1 MGNIMKKLG
10 CVYSTEPSGDA
21 RERFKKAKNLV
32 YIHAS
37 INYHPTW
44 DIRSI
49 HKEKNPS
56 VE

>member
-37 INYHPTW
+37 INYHPT
-44 DIRSI
+44 
-49 HKEKNPS
+49 
-56 VE
+56 